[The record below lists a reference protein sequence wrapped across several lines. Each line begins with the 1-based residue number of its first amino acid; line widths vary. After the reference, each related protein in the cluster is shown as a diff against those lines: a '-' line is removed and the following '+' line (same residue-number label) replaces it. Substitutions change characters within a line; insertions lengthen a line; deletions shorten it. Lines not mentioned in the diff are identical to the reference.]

1 MQRKQK
7 AQYVGKPETIIMEK
21 ALKRLGLAKDQ
32 VAMVGDNYMTD
43 IQAGINFGI
52 DTILVYTGVSNRRNK
67 WLRKPIKPT
76 VELDSVRPMG
86 SLNVRYVK
94 EAGVQVLLL
103 LF

>member
-1 MQRKQK
+1 MIALVECATQQK

-52 DTILVYTGVSNRRNK
+52 DTILVYTGVSTK
-67 WLRKPIKPT
+67 EQVAKKAIKPT
-76 VELDSVRPMG
+76 VELDSLDQWEV
-86 SLNVRYVK
+86 
-94 EAGVQVLLL
+94 
-103 LF
+103 